1 MDNKDLAKQML
12 SYQKAAFDSGINS
25 MLMLQEQ
32 TNKAV
37 DNLLKQAP
45 WIPSQTKSL
54 FSEWTDIYKKSTLE
68 FKEAADQNYSKLE
81 DYFVSGLETIK
92 PKSKN

>member
-1 MDNKDLAKQML
+1 MENNEILKQVIN
-12 SYQKAAFDSGINS
+12 YHKAAFDTGFNS
-25 MLMLQEQ
+25 VVMLHEQ
-32 TNKAV
+32 TSKAV
-37 DNLLKQAP
+37 DNILRQSP

-54 FSEWTDIYKKSTLE
+54 FNEWSDMYKKSTLD

-81 DYFVSGLETIK
+81 EYFESGLDAVK